1 MWGLCLMGLHLSQ
14 LEKKENPTPSQL
26 AKICCGFDEAVLTM
40 KKGEIALFTLPPE
53 LGFGVA
59 GIAGVPPKSIIELE
73 IQLVSWMTVVDV
85 YKDGGFLKRVVKK
98 GEQTGQPGDLDEVKV
113 RYVVMLP
120 DGVIITESPK
130 EGVEF
135 YLKDDGFGESV
146 TSLSKCYNLIPPNS
160 VLHISLELVSFK
172 PVRQIFGCWMFI
184 QISFR
189 QLRTLRNLPGKEL
202 YELKIVGTLCV
213 AAMDPSR
220 TFSGSVLQSGSN
232 LERVSVIFFPK
243 FVLRPILYAVKS
255 GNVDGLGGVKGLIIS
270 EAKNNL
276 PDEPP
281 QLYFSYLFHFSGCN
295 SSIQE
300 PAKALEKQKLEE
312 EVMLLQS
319 RLSELSFGFGQ
330 TRYSQIDDRGN
341 GDTTSIANLHEH
353 VGLQK
358 KLSLLKLEDSNVR
371 LHAVKVVANLADG
384 EATEQQIL
392 VTGIKV
398 ADLLAPYQRGGKI
411 GLFGGEKPT
420 SESKYAMV
428 YGQMNEPLGAR
439 ARVGFIGLIVAE
451 QFRDTEGQDVLLFI
465 ENIFRFSQG
474 YIPPDWACMAGMT
487 APCSFPLNL

>member
-1 MWGLCLMGLHLSQ
+1 MAGTVFPRRSRFKR
-14 LEKKENPTPSQL
+14 KKLIRRGVGFENPEFGDEPTVHYVGTLLNGTTFISTREKGEPDSFTIGQGQ
-26 AKICCGFDEAVLTM
+26 ICCGFDEAVLTM

-59 GIAGVPPKSIIELE
+59 GTAGVPPKSIIELQ

-146 TSLSKCYNLIPPNS
+146 TSLSKCYNPIPPNS

-172 PVRQIFGCWMFI
+172 PVRQIFG
-184 QISFR
+184 
-189 QLRTLRNLPGKEL
+189 
-202 YELKIVGTLCV
+202 Y
-213 AAMDPSR
+213 
-220 TFSGSVLQSGSN
+220 
-232 LERVSVIFFPK
+232 
-243 FVLRPILYAVKS
+243 
-255 GNVDGLGGVKGLIIS
+255 VDGLGGVKGLIIS

-281 QLYFSYLFHFSGCN
+281 QLNFSYLFHFSGCN

-300 PAKALEKQKLEE
+300 LAKALEKQKLEE

-319 RLSELSFGFGQ
+319 RLSELSFGYGQ

-341 GDTTSIANLHEH
+341 GDTTSITNLHEH

-411 GLFGGEKPT
+411 DLFGGEKPT
-420 SESKYAMV
+420 QIC
-428 YGQMNEPLGAR
+428 YGLWSNERTPGAR
-439 ARVGFIGLIVAE
+439 VRVGFTGLIVAE

-474 YIPPDWACMAGMT
+474 HIPPDWACGSGKVDCSAMVQV
-487 APCSFPLNL
+487 APCYGSPRHNEPLTVLVFTY